1 MTKKL
6 TLSPSKVD
14 TFMGCKRL
22 FKYRYLAPP
31 FTPPQ
36 NKFFVIGNIA
46 HKALELYHKKHF
58 NDKLGPPPDLG
69 SWKRFMGKCFKEALK
84 RENADKY
91 LRNKTVT
98 KDDMLSIRDMLLKYM
113 EHIKKHGAPTV
124 HMVEK
129 LAKINIE
136 GIDVWLKADRV
147 DSIGAKKYNV
157 VDYKSGKPS
166 TKKGERESV
175 QIPSYGLF
183 IKQRVD
189 QHAVQIHGDY
199 YYIKHLDTKRGVSSH
214 EVTQE
219 WMDDTA
225 AKYKSV
231 YNEVTNGCKF
241 RQNFKYKYCRWCD
254 FRKHCLEDD
263 DDGI

>member
-22 FKYRYLAPP
+22 YKYRYISVP

-36 NKFFVIGNIA
+36 NKYFVIGNIA
-46 HKALELYHKKHF
+46 HKALELYHKERF
-58 NDKLGPPPDLG
+58 NDKIGRLGG
-69 SWKRFMGKCFKEALK
+69 WKRFMGECFKEAMK
-84 RENADKY
+84 RENARKY
-91 LRNKTVT
+91 LRDSTIS
-98 KDDMLSIRDMLLKYM
+98 KDDLLSIRDMLKNYVN
-113 EHIKKHGAPTV
+113 HIKKTGAPTV
-124 HMVEK
+124 ALVEK
-129 LAKINIE
+129 LAKVNIE

-147 DSIGAKKYNV
+147 DSLGEKEYKV
-157 VDYKSGKPS
+157 VDYKSGRPS

-183 IKQRVD
+183 IKQHV
-189 QHAVQIHGDY
+189 HKNPTNIFGEY
-199 YYIKHLDTKRGVSSH
+199 CYIKHLDKKNGISAH

-219 WMDDTA
+219 WMDDA
-225 AKYKSV
+225 ASKYKSV
-231 YNEVTNGCKF
+231 YNEITSGKCKF
-241 RQNFKYKYCRWCD
+241 RQNFKYKFCRFCD
-254 FRKHCLEDD
+254 FKKYCLEDD